1 MDIRQ
6 AKLELN
12 RLVRE
17 AETEY
22 VTAEDF
28 ERMLYLTKIVMGVA
42 K

>member
-22 VTAEDF
+22 VTSDDF

>member
-22 VTAEDF
+22 VTNEDF